1 MATATVI
8 GTNASNEFLYGVTGA
23 DTKIEGKGGID
34 YMFGAN
40 GNDLLIPGTGNKNLM
55 FGLGGTD
62 TFQFTKFSTPGG
74 FDVVGDWEL
83 GRDKLS
89 FGPGLTVTE
98 VKAHQGPADDEFNM
112 ISLSNDPKVFD
123 LFLTVHVVDS
133 TRVYDFQIKLV
144 DGLKNMTWHA
154 DQVEAYLATFG
165 FTGSIELVPS
175 I

>member
-1 MATATVI
+1 
-8 GTNASNEFLYGVTGA
+8 
-23 DTKIEGKGGID
+23 
-34 YMFGAN
+34 
-40 GNDLLIPGTGNKNLM
+40 
-55 FGLGGTD
+55 
-62 TFQFTKFSTPGG
+62 
-74 FDVVGDWEL
+74 
-83 GRDKLS
+83 
-89 FGPGLTVTE
+89 
-98 VKAHQGPADDEFNM
+98 M